1 MAIQII
7 DPLETINKSV
17 SILDPLEKEK
27 RRRRKTKTP
36 NTIRKRLSWYVSI

>member
-27 RRRRKTKTP
+27 EEEEKLKPQTQLENSP
-36 NTIRKRLSWYVSI
+36 AMN